1 MKESYPVTKK
11 GYELLKKEL
20 KQLIKTD
27 RPAVVNSIST
37 AREHGDLKENAEYH
51 AAKEQ
56 QGFIEGR
63 IQELNA
69 KLANANVIDIEKLSG
84 DKVVFGA
91 TVTFE
96 DIDTEEV
103 SNYQIVGEYES
114 DIKQNKISI
123 SSPIA
128 RALIGRSAGETRHP
142 PGATAASPPAFPR
155 GRPAASVVCHRGF
168 RGLFCGNT
176 SGSDAG

>member
-1 MKESYPVTKK
+1 MKDSYPVTKK
-11 GYELLKKEL
+11 GYKLLKKEL
-20 KQLIKTD
+20 KQLLSTD
-27 RPAVVNSIST
+27 RPAVVNAIST
-37 AREHGDLKENAEYH
+37 ARDHGDLKENAEYH

-96 DIDTEEV
+96 DIDTDEV
-103 SNYQIVGEYES
+103 SNYQIVGEDES
-114 DIKQNKISI
+114 DIKQNKISV

-128 RALIGRSAGETRHP
+128 RALIGKSAGETLIIP
-142 PGATAASPPAFPR
+142 IPKGKIEIEIIKVEFIT
-155 GRPAASVVCHRGF
+155 
-168 RGLFCGNT
+168 
-176 SGSDAG
+176 

>member
-11 GYELLKKEL
+11 GYEILKKEL

-27 RPAVVNSIST
+27 RAAVVNAIST

-69 KLANANVIDIEKLSG
+69 KLVNANVIDIEKLSG

-103 SNYQIVGEYES
+103 SNYQIVGEDES

-128 RALIGRSAGETRHP
+128 RALIGRSAGETLSIP
-142 PGATAASPPAFPR
+142 IPKGKIEIEIIKVEFIT
-155 GRPAASVVCHRGF
+155 
-168 RGLFCGNT
+168 
-176 SGSDAG
+176 

>member
-20 KQLIKTD
+20 KQLLSTD
-27 RPAVVNSIST
+27 RPEVVIAIST

-69 KLANANVIDIEKLSG
+69 KLGNANVIDIEKLSG
-84 DKVVFGA
+84 EKVVFGA

-103 SNYQIVGEYES
+103 SNYQIVGEDES

-128 RALIGRSAGETRHP
+128 RALIGRSAVETLTIP
-142 PGATAASPPAFPR
+142 IPKGKIEIEIIKVEFIT
-155 GRPAASVVCHRGF
+155 
-168 RGLFCGNT
+168 
-176 SGSDAG
+176 

>member
-1 MKESYPVTKK
+1 MEKEPITSQGLEK
-11 GYELLKKEL
+11 LKKEL
-20 KQLIKTD
+20 NELKNIK
-27 RPAVVNSIST
+27 RPKIVEAIAE
-37 AREHGDLKENAEYH
+37 ARAHGDLKENAEYH

-103 SNYQIVGEYES
+103 SNYQIVGEDES

-128 RALIGRSAGETRHP
+128 RALIGRSAGEILTIP
-142 PGATAASPPAFPR
+142 IPKGKIEIEILKVEFIT
-155 GRPAASVVCHRGF
+155 
-168 RGLFCGNT
+168 
-176 SGSDAG
+176 

>member
-1 MKESYPVTKK
+1 MSMEKEPITVSGLKNLK
-11 GYELLKKEL
+11 SELENLKNV
-20 KQLIKTD
+20 Q
-27 RPAVVNSIST
+27 RPKIVEAIAE
-37 AREHGDLKENAEYH
+37 ARSHGDLKENAEYH

-63 IQELNA
+63 IQELNS

-84 DKVVFGA
+84 EKVVFGA

-103 SNYQIVGEYES
+103 SNYQIVGEDES
-114 DIKQNKISI
+114 DLKQNKISI

-128 RALIGRSAGETRHP
+128 RALIGRSAGETLTVP
-142 PGATAASPPAFPR
+142 IPKGKIEIEILKVEFIK
-155 GRPAASVVCHRGF
+155 
-168 RGLFCGNT
+168 
-176 SGSDAG
+176 

>member
-20 KQLIKTD
+20 RQLLNTD
-27 RPAVVNSIST
+27 RPAIVSAIST

-69 KLANANVIDIEKLSG
+69 KLGIANVIDIEKLSG
-84 DKVVFGA
+84 DKIVFGA

-103 SNYQIVGEYES
+103 RNYQIVGEDES
-114 DIKQNKISI
+114 DLKKNKISI

-128 RALIGRSAGETRHP
+128 RALIGRSAGETLTIP
-142 PGATAASPPAFPR
+142 IPKGKIEIEIIKVEFIT
-155 GRPAASVVCHRGF
+155 
-168 RGLFCGNT
+168 
-176 SGSDAG
+176 

>member
-20 KQLIKTD
+20 RQLLNTD
-27 RPAVVNSIST
+27 RPAIVSAIST

-84 DKVVFGA
+84 DKVIFGA

-103 SNYQIVGEYES
+103 RNYQIVGEDES
-114 DIKQNKISI
+114 DLKKNKISI

-128 RALIGRSAGETRHP
+128 RALIGRSAGETLTIP
-142 PGATAASPPAFPR
+142 IPKGKIEIEILKVEFIT
-155 GRPAASVVCHRGF
+155 
-168 RGLFCGNT
+168 
-176 SGSDAG
+176 

>member
-20 KQLIKTD
+20 KQLINTD

-84 DKVVFGA
+84 EKILFGA

-103 SNYQIVGEYES
+103 SNYQIVGEDES

-123 SSPIA
+123 PSPIA
-128 RALIGRSAGETRHP
+128 RALIGRSAGETLNIP
-142 PGATAASPPAFPR
+142 IPKGKIEIEILKVEFLT
-155 GRPAASVVCHRGF
+155 
-168 RGLFCGNT
+168 
-176 SGSDAG
+176 

>member
-20 KQLIKTD
+20 KQLLNTD
-27 RPAVVNSIST
+27 RPAVVNAIST

-69 KLANANVIDIEKLSG
+69 KLAIANVIDIEKCEEKN
-84 DKVVFGA
+84 KVF
-91 TVTFE
+91 
-96 DIDTEEV
+96 I
-103 SNYQIVGEYES
+103 
-114 DIKQNKISI
+114 
-123 SSPIA
+123 
-128 RALIGRSAGETRHP
+128 
-142 PGATAASPPAFPR
+142 
-155 GRPAASVVCHRGF
+155 
-168 RGLFCGNT
+168 
-176 SGSDAG
+176 

>member
-1 MKESYPVTKK
+1 MKESYPVTTK

-20 KQLIKTD
+20 NQLIKTD
-27 RPAVVNSIST
+27 RPAVVNAIST

-69 KLANANVIDIEKLSG
+69 KLTNSNVIDIEKLSG

-128 RALIGRSAGETRHP
+128 RALIGRSAGETLTIP
-142 PGATAASPPAFPR
+142 IPKGKIDIEILKVEFIT
-155 GRPAASVVCHRGF
+155 
-168 RGLFCGNT
+168 
-176 SGSDAG
+176 

>member
-20 KQLIKTD
+20 KQLINTD

-84 DKVVFGA
+84 DKVIFGA

-96 DIDTEEV
+96 NIDTEEV
-103 SNYQIVGEYES
+103 SNYQIVGEDES
-114 DIKQNKISI
+114 DINQNKISI

-128 RALIGRSAGETRHP
+128 RALVGRSAGETLTIP
-142 PGATAASPPAFPR
+142 IPKGKIEIEILKVEFLT
-155 GRPAASVVCHRGF
+155 
-168 RGLFCGNT
+168 
-176 SGSDAG
+176 